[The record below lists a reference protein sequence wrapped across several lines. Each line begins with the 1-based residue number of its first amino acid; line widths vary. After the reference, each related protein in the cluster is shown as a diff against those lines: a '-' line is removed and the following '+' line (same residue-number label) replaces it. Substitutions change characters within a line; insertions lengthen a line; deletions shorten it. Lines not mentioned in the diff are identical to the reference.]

1 MIKSSEEDGKD
12 TTSPPEIFDSG
23 VGSKN
28 RSGRKGTSPAS
39 RATTG
44 GSGGFATPPM
54 TTVEYNWKYGLCRH
68 KIAFEATETIKRMR
82 FKVLL
87 LHHTMTSR

>member
-1 MIKSSEEDGKD
+1 MIKSSEEDGRD

-28 RSGRKGTSPAS
+28 RSGRKGGSPG
-39 RATTG
+39 RAVADSS
-44 GSGGFATPPM
+44 SGGFATPPM